1 MKKFVLPIIVAL
13 ASTHAGA
20 QGINTSWANLYEA
33 APPTMGCDMM
43 LTGDAIYYVLEGGTT
58 ASSGESGFP
67 KEYED
72 PTLSIYYGGELMCT
86 GAPYQ
91 GASYNNNLNI
101 VKVNRQG
108 QLQWVV
114 YSTSGEMSDGKVAS
128 APDGGI
134 YVAMKVRH
142 TDNMRTSDI
151 LITDA
156 TGRVTTL
163 NWRLASNEA
172 SRYQRG
178 LLMKISE
185 QGELMWMRTID
196 VSTAPQ
202 PGATG
207 SYTTGTHDAIA
218 IEDVASDAQGNFYV
232 AGRYSNPMSLYGED
246 GQAIILS
253 PHNTQGWNGDTQA
266 SRGDLFVAKFD
277 ANGHIHSTF
286 TTGGCSGSE
295 SMTQLAWN
303 GENIVFSS
311 FVKGHSSSDY
321 ITVGNDSYSTPDAN
335 QGLLVGSLN
344 KQLQP
349 QWSAFYKGNMTNLN
363 KNSVMQGNDLR
374 VSGGSIIV
382 NGMGNFSL
390 DDGNGGT
397 LATQNSAREGFV
409 IKLSANDGSWQAG
422 TTSMAAF
429 PTINPHGTQAPNTA
443 INGWTGCFEAQNDSL
458 YVYGY
463 NMSQQSVYLASLSS
477 SDLKPGTMYH
487 LIKGGSMPV
496 AITCRAQG
504 SMLYTMSRGRVY
516 EDYND
521 DGEVSGY
528 LQNFEYINSDIL
540 TTPLPKN
547 EQGYFSSF
555 CVPLAAFELPFEA
568 KAEECSVAGDVNGDG
583 SVTSADVTILYD
595 YLLNNDTS
603 NIVNGD
609 QDGDSHITSADVTA
623 VYNIMLGN

>member
-1 MKKFVLPIIVAL
+1 MNKFFLTIIIAL
-13 ASTHAGA
+13 AATSAGA
-20 QGINTSWANLYEA
+20 QSINTSWANLFEA
-33 APPTMGCDMM
+33 APPTMGSDMT
-43 LTGDAIYYVLEGGTT
+43 LTADAIYYVLEGGTT

-67 KEYED
+67 KEYDD

-91 GASYNNNLNI
+91 GASFNNNLNI
-101 VKVNRQG
+101 AKVNRQG

-114 YSTSGEMSDGKVAS
+114 YSTSGEMSDGRVAT

-156 TGRVTTL
+156 TGSVATL
-163 NWRLASNEA
+163 NWRLESNDA
-172 SRYQRG
+172 NRYQRG
-178 LLMKISE
+178 LLMKISQ
-185 QGELMWMRTID
+185 QGELQWMRTID

-202 PGATG
+202 PAATG
-207 SYTTGTHDAIA
+207 NYTNGTHDAIA
-218 IEDVASDAQGNFYV
+218 IEDIVSDNQGNLYV
-232 AGRYSNPMSLYGED
+232 AGRYSNPMSLYRED
-246 GQAIILS
+246 GQAITLS
-253 PHNTQGWNGDTQA
+253 PHNTHGWNGDTQA
-266 SRGDLFVAKFD
+266 SRGDLFIAKFD
-277 ANGHIHSTF
+277 NNGHILTTF

-295 SMTQLAWN
+295 SMTKLAWS
-303 GENIVFSS
+303 GESLVFTS
-311 FVKGHSSSDY
+311 FVKGNSSSDY
-321 ITVGNDSYSTPDAN
+321 ITVGNNSYPTPDAN
-335 QGLLVGSLN
+335 QGLLVCSLT

-349 QWSAFYKGNMTNLN
+349 QWSAFYKGNKTNLN
-363 KNSVMQGNDLR
+363 KTSVMQGNDLQ
-374 VSGGSIIV
+374 VVGGSIIV
-382 NGMGNFSL
+382 NGMGNFCL
-390 DDGNGGT
+390 DNGNGGT
-397 LATQNSAREGFV
+397 FKTQNSAREGFV
-409 IKLSANDGSWQAG
+409 IKLSASDGSWQAG

-429 PTINPHGTQAPNTA
+429 PTINPRGTQAPNTA
-443 INGWTGCFEAQNDSL
+443 INGWTGCFEARNDSL

-477 SDLKPGTMYH
+477 NDLKPGTMRH

-504 SMLYTMSRGRVY
+504 NMLYTMSRGRVY

-528 LQNFEYINSDIL
+528 LQNFEYINSNIL
-540 TTPLPKN
+540 TTPIPKN

-555 CVPLAAFELPFEA
+555 CVPTAAFELPFEA
-568 KAEECSVAGDVNGDG
+568 KTEDGGRAGDVNGDG
-583 SVTSADVTILYD
+583 SVTSADVTALYN
-595 YLLNNDTS
+595 YLLDGDS
-603 NIVNGD
+603 SAIAAGD